1 MSSGETNTSGR
12 MNSIT
17 RRLCGA
23 FARQTAGRILL
34 STVLLF
40 VVSCAGWLVIQEHIV
55 LRRYL

>member
-23 FARQTAGRILL
+23 FARQTAGRIFL
-34 STVLLF
+34 STLLLF
-40 VVSCAGWLVIQEHIV
+40 VLSCVGWLV
-55 LRRYL
+55 